1 MLPRILP
8 PSSASGVNHS
18 SPDAMAWAIP
28 RYSREDINRAGKVL
42 VRESKEATP
51 PWSDER
57 WAAWSAAIDV
67 INNWRSS
74 HGYPLNTFQMNL
86 RKSARAVDRN
96 ADIAQ
101 RTKRLV
107 SIRNEARSIS
117 KYEADAN
124 AGYRRL

>member
-1 MLPRILP
+1 M
-8 PSSASGVNHS
+8 
-18 SPDAMAWAIP
+18 D
-28 RYSREDINRAGKVL
+28 
-42 VRESKEATP
+42 
-51 PWSDER
+51 
-57 WAAWSAAIDV
+57 
-67 INNWRSS
+67 
-74 HGYPLNTFQMNL
+74 NTFQMNL